1 MLFIPFYKYINKATT
16 KTHMDY
22 SLQSFTE
29 NLLHMMRGAFMM
41 MCIMMCM
48 NLYPKRTKSSILNS
62 LFWLF
67 AIIPVPIALTFGFM
81 IEELQENETFI
92 VFKKLVDLCLV
103 PLAGSFLLK
112 IIRPSYMDTKKSFL
126 LQAPTILFVI
136 IFVITQHKIILILSF
151 TYTTIIAAIIFFLI
165 VFISDRYNRNLRNN
179 LSNIDTNTIEWIRV
193 VVYIYLQYGI

>member
-1 MLFIPFYKYINKATT
+1 
-16 KTHMDY
+16 
-22 SLQSFTE
+22 
-29 NLLHMMRGAFMM
+29 
-41 MCIMMCM
+41 
-48 NLYPKRTKSSILNS
+48 
-62 LFWLF
+62 
-67 AIIPVPIALTFGFM
+67 M